1 MKSSILKSFN
11 EKNVKTAK
19 YTKFIRNFK
28 GFLLKKKKINKKKN
42 ENDTNESAFFKIM
55 KDMMI
60 KNLKKTDIIKYFK
73 KERIFRSEIETR
85 TIADY
90 LSLNK
95 KNIFF
100 NMIRKIN
107 KGKLYTLVYNLTL
120 DCYKKNDLIFLY
132 KESMNKFCIILE
144 GTISLYLPYF
154 IKKNITIQEFL
165 NYFFYTKKNFPKSFI
180 RVEKKNENIFDGIYQ
195 LKINDYN
202 INCLSDID
210 DMKKQDFYIE
220 EHQNV
225 YNITEGNQ
233 VNQISILYNLV
244 QNFNGYAQTD
254 VYLLSLNKSD
264 FLHILRKTIED
275 ELSKEFGKLRKYC
288 YIFNQWTNYSLAQI
302 MNYYIPLKLVK
313 EEFVFNQKDESDSF
327 YLIQDGIFDV
337 YCEISMDEFSQYK
350 KYVLKNNKNVIE
362 WIKEEKEKKSK
373 ISVEKIID
381 YIHWKI
387 KKEEYPKNLDIIDKN
402 NIYIK
407 KKILDKLEENDDHL
421 INLKVN
427 EDILQKR
434 HEVIKIKLFTLQNN
448 EFFGL
453 EDSLELKSRFVSVQ
467 CASDKGTI
475 NKLRIIDFIVFIA
488 SNHGLNLENIIKY
501 VNERKN
507 AIVERLLNKL
517 NRELIN
523 NKRNIL
529 NAYSIALS
537 SYENRKLLNLKM
549 KTDNIYNI
557 NYLSNLNTNKT
568 LINKIKELDQNNKA
582 NNINIEYKEKS
593 NKTKRKKSAKFNRTL
608 FLKQLNQIIDNKNS
622 KKNKN
627 WNLNEENEY
636 FSEKSKKKTV
646 GNISSYRLTTPNTSN
661 TNRKIS
667 SYRNKKPFNINNYN
681 NKNIFLYDENDFT
694 KEKTYFKYKNIFPD
708 INLTITN
715 LYSKKYDLM
724 KNKDLSYIN
733 RKLNKEI
740 TNMTGIYNT
749 KREISKNNLKV
760 SSSPNKNKKHK
771 RISSNYKLSHSININ
786 QNIINIPKSRF
797 LTIRIK
803 SGRLNLENDKNS
815 IIPNMN
821 NIQIRNCINK

>member
-1 MKSSILKSFN
+1 M
-11 EKNVKTAK
+11 
-19 YTKFIRNFK
+19 
-28 GFLLKKKKINKKKN
+28 
-42 ENDTNESAFFKIM
+42 
-55 KDMMI
+55 
-60 KNLKKTDIIKYFK
+60 
-73 KERIFRSEIETR
+73 
-85 TIADY
+85 
-90 LSLNK
+90 
-95 KNIFF
+95 
-100 NMIRKIN
+100 
-107 KGKLYTLVYNLTL
+107 
-120 DCYKKNDLIFLY
+120 
-132 KESMNKFCIILE
+132 
-144 GTISLYLPYF
+144 
-154 IKKNITIQEFL
+154 
-165 NYFFYTKKNFPKSFI
+165 
-180 RVEKKNENIFDGIYQ
+180 
-195 LKINDYN
+195 
-202 INCLSDID
+202 
-210 DMKKQDFYIE
+210 
-220 EHQNV
+220 
-225 YNITEGNQ
+225 
-233 VNQISILYNLV
+233 
-244 QNFNGYAQTD
+244 
-254 VYLLSLNKSD
+254 
-264 FLHILRKTIED
+264 
-275 ELSKEFGKLRKYC
+275 
-288 YIFNQWTNYSLAQI
+288 
-302 MNYYIPLKLVK
+302 
-313 EEFVFNQKDESDSF
+313 
-327 YLIQDGIFDV
+327 
-337 YCEISMDEFSQYK
+337 
-350 KYVLKNNKNVIE
+350 
-362 WIKEEKEKKSK
+362 
-373 ISVEKIID
+373 
-381 YIHWKI
+381 
-387 KKEEYPKNLDIIDKN
+387 
-402 NIYIK
+402 
-407 KKILDKLEENDDHL
+407 
-421 INLKVN
+421 
-427 EDILQKR
+427 
-434 HEVIKIKLFTLQNN
+434 
-448 EFFGL
+448 
-453 EDSLELKSRFVSVQ
+453 
-467 CASDKGTI
+467 
-475 NKLRIIDFIVFIA
+475 RIIDFIVFIA

>member
-11 EKNVKTAK
+11 AKNIKTAK
-19 YTKFIRNFK
+19 YCNFIRNLK
-28 GFLLKKKKINKKKN
+28 GFFLKKKKINKKKN
-42 ENDTNESAFFKIM
+42 ENDTNESEFFKIM

-60 KNLKKTDIIKYFK
+60 KSLKKSDILKYFK
-73 KERIFRSEIETR
+73 KDRILRSDLETR

-100 NMIRKIN
+100 YTIRKIN

-120 DCYKKNDLIFLY
+120 DYYKKNDLIFLY
-132 KESMNKFCIILE
+132 KEPMNKFCIILE

-154 IKKNITIQEFL
+154 IKKNITIKEFL
-165 NYFFYTKKNFPKSFI
+165 NYFFYTKKNFQKSFI
-180 RVEKKNENIFDGIYQ
+180 RVEKKNESIFDSIYQ

-202 INCLSDID
+202 MNCLSDID

-244 QNFNGYAQTD
+244 QNYNGYAQTD

-264 FLHILRKTIED
+264 FLHILRKNIED

-288 YIFNQWTNYSLAQI
+288 YIFNQWSNYSLAQI

-313 EEFVFNQKDESDSF
+313 EEIVYNQKDESDSF

-337 YCEISMDEFSQYK
+337 YCEISMNEFSKYK
-350 KYVLKNNKNVIE
+350 KYILKNNKNVIE

-387 KKEEYPKNLDIIDKN
+387 KEEEYPRKFDIIDKN

-407 KKILDKLEENDDHL
+407 KKILDKLEENDDDL
-421 INLKVN
+421 ISLKVN

-434 HEVIKIKLFTLQNN
+434 HEVIRVKLFTLQNN

-453 EDSLELKSRFVSVQ
+453 EDSLELKSRFVSVK

-475 NKLRIIDFIVFIA
+475 NKMRILDFIVFIA
-488 SNHGLNLENIIKY
+488 SNHGLSLENIIKY
-501 VNERKN
+501 AYERKN
-507 AIVERLLNKL
+507 AIIERLLNSL

-529 NAYSIALS
+529 NAYNIALS
-537 SYENRKLLNLKM
+537 SYENRKLLNLKI
-549 KTDNIYNI
+549 KTNNINNI
-557 NYLSNLNTNKT
+557 NYLSNLNSNKT
-568 LINKIKELDQNNKA
+568 LIKKIKELKQDKKS
-582 NNINIEYKEKS
+582 NNINIECKEKS
-593 NKTKRKKSAKFNRTL
+593 NKIKRKKSAKFNRAL
-608 FLKQLNQIIDNKNS
+608 LLKQLTLITDNKSS

-636 FSEKSKKKTV
+636 LSEKSQKKTL
-646 GNISSYRLTTPNTSN
+646 GNISSYRLATSNTSN
-661 TNRKIS
+661 TNRKIR
-667 SYRNKKPFNINNYN
+667 SYRNKKSFNINNN
-681 NKNIFLYDENDFT
+681 NKNIFFYDENDFT
-694 KEKTYFKYKNIFPD
+694 KEKTFFKYKNIFPN

-715 LYSKKYDLM
+715 LYSKKYDLL

-733 RKLNKEI
+733 KKLNKEI
-740 TNMTGIYNT
+740 TNMTGVYNT
-749 KREISKNNLKV
+749 KREISKKNLKV
-760 SSSPNKNKKHK
+760 SSSQNKNNEHK
-771 RISSNYKLSHSININ
+771 RILSNYKLSHSINLN
-786 QNIINIPKSRF
+786 QNTINIPKSRF

-803 SGRLNLENDKNS
+803 SGKINLENDKNNV
-815 IIPNMN
+815 IPNMN
-821 NIQIRNCINK
+821 NIKIRNCINK